1 MSTQF
6 LKAAGSGDVD
16 RAKELI
22 QHIHF
27 QNKKGESGLHVA
39 IAEGELGMVEFLC
52 NAGANVNLQDKKG
65 GNTTI
70 MLTLAQQPPQ
80 YLAILEILLKHQP
93 DLTLKDSTGQTALH
107 LAAQYECVDGVK
119 LLLASKSNLDI
130 PDAKNMTPLLVA
142 VGKRNVGIVDLL
154 LTRSHS
160 IHAVDIKGNSALHW
174 GVASLDMTSFLVSKG
189 AKASVN
195 VLGNSPL
202 HAEALRSDATAAWP
216 TDVAQV
222 LLTSFPEIATLKNA
236 KGKTADQLVG
246 GVEETVT
253 PAPSSAKAKTSAG
266 GGRGRKQHVN
276 NDDDGPSAIAIQNAK
291 AGVCCRSL
299 LCGTDCDVGS

>member
-1 MSTQF
+1 M
-6 LKAAGSGDVD
+6 VD
-16 RAKELI
+16 
-22 QHIHF
+22 
-27 QNKKGESGLHVA
+27 
-39 IAEGELGMVEFLC
+39 FLC

-93 DLTLKDSTGQTALH
+93 DLTLKDSTGQTAVH

-154 LTRSHS
+154 
-160 IHAVDIKGNSALHW
+160 
-174 GVASLDMTSFLVSKG
+174 G

-253 PAPSSAKAKTSAG
+253 PAPSSAKAKTPAG
-266 GGRGRKQHVN
+266 GGRGRKQHVS

-291 AGVCCRSL
+291 AAMMARVKERAQKRRSL
-299 LCGTDCDVGS
+299 IPEEDTDLVEPIKPQDALSPPVANTTSSWTMALIVAVVIAFFAAVYAMLEASAAK

>member
-1 MSTQF
+1 
-6 LKAAGSGDVD
+6 
-16 RAKELI
+16 
-22 QHIHF
+22 
-27 QNKKGESGLHVA
+27 
-39 IAEGELGMVEFLC
+39 MVEFLC

-80 YLAILEILLKHQP
+80 YLAILEVSLATIQTRQVKPRCTSLLVRVCQSSFCPFLLLRSHVRG
-93 DLTLKDSTGQTALH
+93 LE
-107 LAAQYECVDGVK
+107 YECVDGVK

-142 VGKRNVGIVDLL
+142 AGKRNVGIVDLL
-154 LTRSHS
+154 
-160 IHAVDIKGNSALHW
+160 
-174 GVASLDMTSFLVSKG
+174 G

-291 AGVCCRSL
+291 AAMMARVKERAQKRRSL
-299 LCGTDCDVGS
+299 IPEEDTDLVEPIKPQDALSPPVANTTSSWTMALIVAVVIAFFAAVYAMLEASAAK

>member
-80 YLAILEILLKHQP
+80 YLAILEVKPRCTSLLVRVCQSSFCPFLLLRSHVRG
-93 DLTLKDSTGQTALH
+93 LE
-107 LAAQYECVDGVK
+107 YECVDGVK

-142 VGKRNVGIVDLL
+142 AGKRNVGIVDLL
-154 LTRSHS
+154 LTKGHS

-216 TDVAQV
+216 TD
-222 LLTSFPEIATLKNA
+222 
-236 KGKTADQLVG
+236 
-246 GVEETVT
+246 
-253 PAPSSAKAKTSAG
+253 
-266 GGRGRKQHVN
+266 
-276 NDDDGPSAIAIQNAK
+276 
-291 AGVCCRSL
+291 
-299 LCGTDCDVGS
+299 